1 MSNQKGD
8 RMNLFQGIK
17 MEYSKVQWPSKE
29 EVKNSTLWVI
39 AMSLILS
46 IYLGVFDLIASRLL
60 KILVS
65 LFGG

>member
-1 MSNQKGD
+1 
-8 RMNLFQGIK
+8 MNLFQGIK
-17 MEYSKVQWPSKE
+17 MEYSKVQWPNKE

-46 IYLGVFDLIASRLL
+46 LYLGVFDLIASRLL

>member
-1 MSNQKGD
+1 
-8 RMNLFQGIK
+8 MNLFQGVK
-17 MEYSKVQWPSKE
+17 MEYSKVQWPTKE

-39 AMSLILS
+39 AMSLVLS

>member
-1 MSNQKGD
+1 
-8 RMNLFQGIK
+8 MNLFQGIK